1 MMRPEP
7 KTSMCALHLKRMSW
21 FAFLTGLTI
30 FVLLL
35 GYYGIGDIAAAL
47 AVAGASGLALI
58 AAIHLVPLASEA
70 MGWGFLFDRAG
81 RPNFRTLLWGRWI
94 GEAVDTLL
102 PVVQVGGNLVRIRLF
117 MKLGLSATVVAASL
131 VADTTLSVVTLIGF
145 TLLGLVVLTSYVT
158 ADGLVMPIFLAMV
171 VLSILIGGFYVAQQ
185 RGLFGLLA
193 RLLQNFVGSLD
204 ATLLD
209 SANAIDQET
218 RRIYARRKDVLHS
231 ASWLAAAWLLGTLEV
246 WLALQFL
253 GYPMSLVEAFLIESL
268 VQGVRT
274 SAFLI
279 PGALGIQEGGF
290 LVVGA
295 LLSLPAEVA
304 LALALTRRIRELAF
318 GIPGILAWQWFEV
331 RSQWYPERR
340 AQVFA
345 KGGESGSDNP

>member
-1 MMRPEP
+1 MQSLHP
-7 KTSMCALHLKRMSW
+7 HLKRASW
-21 FAFLTGLTI
+21 IAFVGGLSV
-30 FVLLL
+30 FVLLI
-35 GYYGIGDIAAAL
+35 GYYGIGDIAEAL

-58 AAIHLVPLASEA
+58 AAIHLVPLASESI
-70 MGWGFLFDRAG
+70 GWGFLFDRAR

-102 PVVQVGGNLVRIRLF
+102 PVAQVGGNLVRIRLF

-158 ADGLVMPIFLAMV
+158 ADGLVIPIFFAMV

-204 ATLLD
+204 AALVD
-209 SANAIDQET
+209 GADAIDQET

-231 ASWLAAAWLLGTLEV
+231 AFWLAAAWMLGTLEV
-246 WLALQFL
+246 WLALRLL
-253 GYPMSLVEAFLIESL
+253 GYPMSFIEAFVIESL
-268 VQGVRT
+268 VQGLRT
-274 SAFLI
+274 SAFMI

-290 LVVGA
+290 LVIGA
-295 LLSLPAEVA
+295 LLSLPADVA
-304 LALALTRRIRELAF
+304 LALALTRRVRELAF
-318 GIPGILAWQWFEV
+318 GIPGILAWQWFEI
-331 RSQWYPERR
+331 RSQWHPERR
-340 AQVFA
+340 TQIMA
-345 KGGESGSDNP
+345 KGSESGSDNP